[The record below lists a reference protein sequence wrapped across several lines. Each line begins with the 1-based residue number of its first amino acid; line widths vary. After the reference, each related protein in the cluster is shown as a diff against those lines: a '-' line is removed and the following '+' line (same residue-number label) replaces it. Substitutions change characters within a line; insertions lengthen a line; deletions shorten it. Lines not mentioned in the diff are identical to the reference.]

1 MFSTLHQSWNC
12 FFENEKK
19 QAYFQDLILSLEE
32 KFKFTSVFP
41 KKEQIFRVFESD
53 LSEIKVVILGQDP
66 YPTYGYANGLC
77 FSVNPEIYPY
87 PKSLL
92 HIFREIK
99 LEYPE
104 FEPENGDLN
113 RWKEQGVFLLNTI
126 LTVEKGTPL
135 SHKNIGWEKFTHRV
149 ITYLADQHKNI
160 VYLLWGK
167 NAHTVEKQLNSTD
180 NLILKTSHPSPLG
193 YTKSGKDFIAF
204 KNSGQFHQCN
214 EYLIANKGKQILW

>member
-1 MFSTLHQSWNC
+1 MLSNIHHSWTSFFDNETNQS
-12 FFENEKK
+12 
-19 QAYFQDLILSLEE
+19 YFIDLLKNLDT
-32 KFKFTSVFP
+32 KYQTTQVYP
-41 KKEQIFRVFESD
+41 KKEQVFRVFEID
-53 LSEIKVVILGQDP
+53 LSQIKVVILGQDP

-99 LEYPE
+99 NEFPE

-113 RWKEQGVFLLNTI
+113 RWKDQGVFLLNTI
-126 LTVEKGTPL
+126 LTVEKGLPL
-135 SHKNIGWEKFTHRV
+135 SHKNIGWEKFTTKV
-149 ITYLADQHKNI
+149 IQHLVSQRINI

-167 NAHTVEKQLNSTD
+167 NAHSIEKQLNNSE
-180 NLILKTSHPSPLG
+180 NLIIKTSHPSPLG

-204 KNSGQFHQCN
+204 KNSGQFRACN
-214 EYLIANKGKQILW
+214 HYLNANMQAQISW